1 MPAPTLNRRQW
12 IAVGTATVVVIAV
25 VVIALVAGG
34 GNDDTSAGD
43 TAAGDTAGGATTS
56 MPTTTGTV
64 SATSMPTTT
73 GDATATST
81 EAPAATAATSAPDP
95 TAPPTTGVPP
105 SPTSLVTV
113 PEGVIEVADPIDTD
127 EVADFGTGV
136 TAEIVALEA
145 VDGVAELPGEISG
158 PALRVTV
165 RLTNGTDAALALA
178 RVQVDLNSG
187 RDRAPGLALTEPGA
201 APFVGELAQ
210 GDSADG
216 VYVFGVPVD
225 RRDQVQVLVLYSVDA
240 PMAVFEGPAPTA

>member
-1 MPAPTLNRRQW
+1 MPSPTLNRRQW
-12 IAVGTATVVVIAV
+12 IAVVAAAAAVLLV

-34 GNDDTSAGD
+34 GDDDTTAGD
-43 TAAGDTAGGATTS
+43 TTAVGTAVDA
-56 MPTTTGTV
+56 PATTGTV
-64 SATSMPTTT
+64 AATTAPSTTGGDAATTT
-73 GDATATST
+73 D
-81 EAPAATAATSAPDP
+81 APAATAATTAPGP

-113 PEGVIEVADPIDTD
+113 PEGEIELADPIDTD

-187 RDRAPGLALTEPGA
+187 SDRAPGLALNEPGG
-201 APFVGELAQ
+201 APFVGELAP
-210 GDSADG
+210 GESADG

-225 RRDQVQVLVLYSVDA
+225 NRDQVQVLVLYSVDA
-240 PMAVFEGPAPTA
+240 PMVVFEGPAPTA

>member
-1 MPAPTLNRRQW
+1 MPSPTLNRRQW
-12 IAVGTATVVVIAV
+12 IAVVAAAIVVLAV
-25 VVIALVAGG
+25 VVLALVAGG
-34 GNDDTSAGD
+34 GDDDAT
-43 TAAGDTAGGATTS
+43 TGATTAAVATTVDV
-56 MPTTTGTV
+56 PATTGTV
-64 SATSMPTTT
+64 SATTTLNNGDDT
-73 GDATATST
+73 ATATDATAGTVAT
-81 EAPAATAATSAPDP
+81 TAPGP

-113 PEGVIEVADPIDTD
+113 PEGSLEIADPIDTD

-145 VDGVAELPGEISG
+145 VDGVAQLPGEISG

-187 RDRAPGLALTEPGA
+187 SDRSPGLALNEPGA
-201 APFVGELAQ
+201 APFVGVLAR

-216 VYVFGVPVD
+216 VYVFGVPAD

-240 PMAVFEGPAPTA
+240 PVAVFEGPAPTA